1 MYSLRITTPLGAM
14 HVRAT
19 HEGICELKF
28 VGVELQTG
36 DRVAKTSEIVAV
48 FRRPSASSASTS
60 SAAEA
65 STTTTANA
73 DDVEHHFDTLLAELE
88 QYFDRTLTKFTVPVA
103 PVGTDFQRS
112 VWTSLQNV
120 PYGITRTY
128 KDQAIAVGNIL
139 GIRAVAKANADNPIA
154 IVIPCHRVI
163 GTSGELTGYSGGL
176 WRKRALLDLER
187 KDTKPALF

>member
-1 MYSLRITTPLGAM
+1 M
-14 HVRAT
+14 HARAT

-28 VGVELQTG
+28 VGVELQSG
-36 DRVAKTSEIVAV
+36 DRVAKTSDIIAAYSKTAAV
-48 FRRPSASSASTS
+48 SNT
-60 SAAEA
+60 
-65 STTTTANA
+65 
-73 DDVEHHFDTLLAELE
+73 DDVAPHFDALLIELE

-103 PVGTDFQRS
+103 PFGTDFQRS

-120 PYGITRTY
+120 PYGVTRTY
-128 KDQAIAVGNIL
+128 KDQAIALGNIL

-163 GTSGELTGYSGGL
+163 GTSGELTGYAGGL

-187 KDTKPALF
+187 KETKPALF